1 MKRTLTVILF
11 GFMLAIPALAQTP
24 AKPEPLP
31 SADQIIEKYIQ
42 ALGGKAAIEK
52 ITSRVVKGTIDIPV
66 AGASGTVEVYVKAPG
81 KSSSLASLSGLGEF
95 RQGCDGKTAWSS
107 DPFQGMRDLSGIEL
121 AAAKRESDLHDDLK
135 LKQTF
140 SKMTVTGKE
149 KVGDREAYVIDA
161 VPVEGNPEK
170 LFFDAQTGLLLR
182 RDLEIESPQGKV
194 PSENYLEDYKEVDG
208 VKIPHKTRQVT
219 SAYELT
225 IKILEIKHN
234 VPIDD
239 AKFNKPAAK

>member
-1 MKRTLTVILF
+1 MLLGFIL
-11 GFMLAIPALAQTP
+11 AVSALAQTS
-24 AKPEPLP
+24 ATLP
-31 SADQIIEKYIQ
+31 TADQIIEKYIQ

-52 ITSRVVKGTIDIPV
+52 ITSRVIKGTIDIPV
-66 AGASGTVEVYVKAPG
+66 AGASGTLEVYLKAPG
-81 KSSSLASLSGLGEF
+81 KGGSIASLSGLGEF
-95 RQGCDGKTAWSS
+95 LQGCDGKTAWTS
-107 DPFQGMRDLSGIEL
+107 DPFQGMRDLSGVEL

-135 LKQTF
+135 IKQTF

-149 KVGDREAYVIDA
+149 KVGLLDAYVIQA

-170 LFFDAQTGLLLR
+170 LFFDVQTGLLLR
-182 RDLEIESPQGKV
+182 RDVEVESPQGRI

-208 VKIPHKTRQVT
+208 VKIPHTTRQVT
-219 SAYELT
+219 PAYTLT
-225 IKILEIKHN
+225 VKILEVKTN

>member
-1 MKRTLTVILF
+1 MKRTLTAMLLGFIL
-11 GFMLAIPALAQTP
+11 AVSALAQTS
-24 AKPEPLP
+24 ATLP
-31 SADQIIEKYIQ
+31 TADQIIEKYIQ

-52 ITSRVVKGTIDIPV
+52 ITSRVIKGTIDIPV
-66 AGASGTVEVYVKAPG
+66 AGASGTLEVYLKAPG
-81 KSSSLASLSGLGEF
+81 KGGSIASLSGLGEF
-95 RQGCDGKTAWSS
+95 LQGCDGKTAWTS
-107 DPFQGMRDLSGIEL
+107 DPFQGMRDLSGVEL

-135 LKQTF
+135 IKQTF

-149 KVGDREAYVIDA
+149 KVGLLDAYVIQA

-170 LFFDAQTGLLLR
+170 LFFDVQTGLLLR
-182 RDLEIESPQGKV
+182 RDVEVESPQGRI

-208 VKIPHKTRQVT
+208 VKIPHTTRQVT
-219 SAYELT
+219 PAYTLT
-225 IKILEIKHN
+225 VKILEVKTN